1 MRVDREVWKQA
12 GEHAK
17 KARVESVP
25 CRWGGAC
32 TSRETLTTA
41 AVSERNTEAVCAPRK
56 AAPVRECTAHV
67 LARVG
72 SVRKEG
78 ANGVWVQA
86 LPDLACCPP
95 GRSRLQDH
103 LPTIARARPKSQLH
117 STSGTAECPHRGPP
131 PTAQPALTSSQRLR
145 SSLQDAREQQV
156 SRRRAT
162 SARACGRGAP
172 CVRASSAPHPTAL
185 RGCLRRECHAG
196 RAICSRLR
204 CERGAEV
211 HRCSPNLT

>member
-1 MRVDREVWKQA
+1 MSEKNASHHESRLIHTCATRQGGASFIWAALRVDREVWKQA

-17 KARVESVP
+17 KTRVESVP

-32 TSRETLTTA
+32 TSRETLTMA

-56 AAPVRECTAHV
+56 AAPVRECTARV

-117 STSGTAECPHRGPP
+117 STIGT
-131 PTAQPALTSSQRLR
+131 
-145 SSLQDAREQQV
+145 
-156 SRRRAT
+156 RR
-162 SARACGRGAP
+162 P
-172 CVRASSAPHPTAL
+172 NVPIED
-185 RGCLRRECHAG
+185 LRRQLNQLSLHHSASGQACRMRG
-196 RAICSRLR
+196 SSR
-204 CERGAEV
+204 
-211 HRCSPNLT
+211 